1 MNTIIQGGCLIG
13 TRWDWP
19 HFLWNLLQ
27 FSDCQVQSPFSLK
40 AKVSRVGV
48 CGYSSFQ
55 STDTAERVGRFLRL
69 IQNPAVCSL
78 FDLQGNSEVWIV
90 RAWQN
95 NYDAPLGLN
104 STLQHS
110 HTGVST
116 KKYNLIK
123 EATANGMKMRV
134 TTYTILSLIV
144 FTYLL

>member
-1 MNTIIQGGCLIG
+1 MIATE
-13 TRWDWP
+13 WDWP
-19 HFLWNLLQ
+19 HSLLIYYNFQ
-27 FSDCQVQSPFSLK
+27 TIRFS
-40 AKVSRVGV
+40 
-48 CGYSSFQ
+48 
-55 STDTAERVGRFLRL
+55 LRL

-78 FDLQGNSEVWIV
+78 FDLQSNSEVWIV

-95 NYDAPLGLN
+95 KYDAPLGLDN

-123 EATANGMKMRV
+123 EATANGMKTIV
-134 TTYTILSLIV
+134 TTYTILSLVV